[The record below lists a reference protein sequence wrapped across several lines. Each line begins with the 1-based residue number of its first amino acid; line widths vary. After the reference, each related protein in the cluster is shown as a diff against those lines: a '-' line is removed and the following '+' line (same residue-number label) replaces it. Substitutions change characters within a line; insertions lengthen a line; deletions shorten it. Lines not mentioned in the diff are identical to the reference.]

1 MRHELQAAGDL
12 AARYGRVIRGSWR
25 ERADRDGH
33 KRMPLERQFLPAT
46 LEILETPAPAAPR
59 VLIWVIAV
67 AFVTALVWSII
78 GRVDVVAVAHGKII
92 PSDRVKVIQ
101 PLETAVVRR
110 IHVTDGQQVR
120 AGEVLIEL
128 DATGSDADV
137 SRIREEWLSA
147 RLEATRWHAFLD
159 AMEGRPAPALNLVVK
174 EAPAP
179 MVARESRL
187 LRSQVAEFRARMAA
201 LDAEIARRQAEIA
214 STREL
219 VAKMEETVPIA
230 RKRAD
235 DLKRLVDQKFASEH
249 VYLEREQVRIEQE
262 RDLAFQRS
270 RVRELDEALRE
281 AQRKQDAYAAE
292 ARRAATDAATLA
304 ERRSAVLGQD
314 LNKAARRSQLMQLAS
329 PVDGTVQQLSVHT
342 IGGVVSEAQ
351 PLMVIVPAESA
362 VEVDVAIEN
371 KDVGFIRPGQV
382 AQLKL
387 ETFPFTRYGTVPGT
401 VRFVSQDAVMD
412 EKRPSV
418 FQARLA
424 PDKSSITVDERVVA
438 LTAGMAV
445 QAEIRTGGRR
455 VIDYLLEPLRATAQ
469 QSIREP

>member
-1 MRHELQAAGDL
+1 MRHELGAAGDL
-12 AARYGRVIRGSWR
+12 VARYGRVIQGSWR
-25 ERADRDGH
+25 ERADRDGP
-33 KRMPLERQFLPAT
+33 KRIPLERQFLPAT
-46 LEILETPAPAAPR
+46 LEILDTPAPAAPR
-59 VLIWVIAV
+59 VLIWVIGA
-67 AFVTALVWSII
+67 AFVVALIWSIV

-128 DATGSDADV
+128 DATGSDADA

-159 AMEGRPAPALNLVVK
+159 AIEGRPAPAMNLVVK

-179 MVARESRL
+179 MVAREARL
-187 LRSQVAEFRARMAA
+187 LRSQVDEFRARMAA
-201 LDAEIARRQAEIA
+201 LDGEIARRQAEIA

-219 VAKMEETVPIA
+219 VAKMDESVPIA

-270 RVRELDEALRE
+270 RVRELEEALRE

-292 ARRAATDAATLA
+292 VRRAATDAGALA
-304 ERRSAVLGQD
+304 ERRWATLGQE
-314 LNKAARRSQLMQLAS
+314 LNKAARRSELMQLAS

-342 IGGVVSEAQ
+342 VGGVVSEAQ
-351 PLMVIVPAESA
+351 PLMVIVPVGSA

-382 AQLKL
+382 AQVKL

-401 VRFVSQDAVMD
+401 VRFVSQDAVMN

-424 PDKSSITVDERVVA
+424 LDKSSITVDERVVA

-455 VIDYLLEPLRATAQ
+455 VIEFLLEPLRATAQ
-469 QSIREP
+469 QAIREK

>member
-1 MRHELQAAGDL
+1 MRHKLEAAGEL
-12 AARYGRVIRGSWR
+12 VARYGRVVRGSWR
-25 ERADRDGH
+25 ERADRDGPE
-33 KRMPLERQFLPAT
+33 RVPLERQFLPAT
-46 LEILETPAPAAPR
+46 LELLETPAPAAPR
-59 VLIWVIAV
+59 AMIWIISAAFVAALIW
-67 AFVTALVWSII
+67 SIV

-147 RLEATRWHAFLD
+147 RLESTRWHAFLD
-159 AMEGRPAPALNLVVK
+159 AMQGRPAPALDLSVK
-174 EAPAP
+174 EAPAS
-179 MVARESRL
+179 MVAREARL
-187 LRSQVAEFRARMAA
+187 LRSQVDEFRARMAA
-201 LDAEIARRQAEIA
+201 LDGEIGRRQAEIA
-214 STREL
+214 SSREL

-281 AQRKQDAYAAE
+281 AQRKQDAYVAE
-292 ARRAATDAATLA
+292 ARRAATDAGAGA
-304 ERRSAVLGQD
+304 ERRAASLSKD
-314 LNKAARRSQLMQLAS
+314 LNKAARRSELMQLAS

-342 IGGVVSEAQ
+342 VGGVVSEAQ
-351 PLMVIVPAESA
+351 PLMAIVPAESA
-362 VEVDVAIEN
+362 VEVDVVIEN
-371 KDVGFIRPGQV
+371 KDVGFIRPGQA
-382 AQLKL
+382 AQVKL

-401 VRFVSQDAVMD
+401 VTFVSQDAIMD

-424 PDKSSITVDERVVA
+424 LDKSTITVNERMVA

-455 VIDYLLEPLRATAQ
+455 VIEYLLEPIKVTGRQA
-469 QSIREP
+469 IRER

>member
-314 LNKAARRSQLMQLAS
+314 LNKAARRSQLMQLARRWTAPCS
-329 PVDGTVQQLSVHT
+329 SCPS
-342 IGGVVSEAQ
+342 IR
-351 PLMVIVPAESA
+351 SA
-362 VEVDVAIEN
+362 VSCP
-371 KDVGFIRPGQV
+371 KHSR
-382 AQLKL
+382 
-387 ETFPFTRYGTVPGT
+387 
-401 VRFVSQDAVMD
+401 
-412 EKRPSV
+412 
-418 FQARLA
+418 
-424 PDKSSITVDERVVA
+424 
-438 LTAGMAV
+438 
-445 QAEIRTGGRR
+445 
-455 VIDYLLEPLRATAQ
+455 
-469 QSIREP
+469 